1 MKTNLEKLMTEYLQ
15 ILLPYAMD
23 DQSIPAYIEE
33 KLHDIQAQI
42 IELLLFEAD
51 KPIFVSDKKL
61 KDVFNEIIPHLL
73 NRKAKQFL
81 YERLDISGK
90 SVDIVCNYLDR
101 FLNIN
106 PFLLISNLPKNVNI
120 LLSDAIRSYL
130 YGCNRAAVILC
141 GALLEEILT
150 TELEN
155 INRDLVY
162 KNENGDGTH
171 QLKMPVIIQ
180 NAVNNGIMDKK
191 FKKDAKHVNTER
203 NDAVHNCKLYND
215 NDTLKIIEKTKRAME
230 NIYERQ

>member
-23 DQSIPAYIEE
+23 NQSIPAYIEE

-42 IELLLFEAD
+42 IEILLFETD

-73 NRKAKQFL
+73 NREAKQFL

-101 FLNIN
+101 FLNLK

-141 GALLEEILT
+141 GALLEESLKEKLCKI
-150 TELEN
+150 
-155 INRDLVY
+155 DKSLVY
-162 KNENGDGTH
+162 KRYNRNRRFK
-171 QLKMPVIIQ
+171 LPMPTIIDNAISKDILASELEKKAKCTVNKERN
-180 NAVNNGIMDKK
+180 NAV
-191 FKKDAKHVNTER
+191 H
-203 NDAVHNCKLYND
+203 HCKLHNSKE
-215 NDTLKIIEKTKRAME
+215 TLKIIEAAKEIME
-230 NIYERQ
+230 NI